1 MKKFDPLQASLKL
14 VAVGAILTMWGKM
27 TIEVFNFAWHIVSTS
42 PGEETYTGC
51 FKIVC
56 QNCRKLY
63 DDDEE
68 HLITGSF
75 LCEACRL
82 KK

>member
-1 MKKFDPLQASLKL
+1 MVDPVQVSLK
-14 VAVGAILTMWGKM
+14 AAAIGGIFMIWANLTIKA
-27 TIEVFNFAWHIVSTS
+27 FNFCWHIVSTS
-42 PGEETYTGC
+42 PGEETYTDC

-63 DDDEE
+63 DHDEE